1 MFDRIDSSQLT
12 QLAAQPTAPT
22 APTAPSWQH
31 RAALMAIN
39 GVLFQTLYSACNVA
53 AARAGVTRNIATA
66 WDAAVPFLPWM
77 LVPYMTSV
85 PLLMMAFM
93 FTPGRQSLRALS
105 QRCMLATVL
114 GTLVFALWPLHI
126 SIVRPPSNLAVLQF
140 LSDMLQRLDA
150 PYNQWPSLHVAY
162 CMLVWA
168 ALRERVSASSS
179 AFSAR
184 LGRIALAV
192 WLMLVAVST
201 VVTHQHYLADFAG
214 GLLLGALALWAVP
227 SQRKLPWVSLH
238 YAVAATAALVLGLTV
253 LPWPLGVWLGVSLA
267 VCFGAV
273 ACAYV
278 RDDTNFLYKRDGS
291 FPWWVYALYG
301 PYLMGYRMTWWWV
314 RWKER
319 GKPAFVQFADGLWVG
334 RRLTESEA
342 EGLPANCAVIDLAA
356 ELSET
361 RSLSEAGTVGM
372 QKVEQ
377 GLRYQSFGLLDLMPP
392 PARVSLAV
400 ARAIDA
406 ELAQGRPVYL
416 HCAMGYRRG
425 REVAAVWQANRTV
438 SLTRAPSPSPAPT
451 PAPAR
456 TPTR

>member
-1 MFDRIDSSQLT
+1 MLDRIHTSELPHDRPEQTSL
-12 QLAAQPTAPT
+12 
-22 APTAPSWQH
+22 TAPSWQH

-39 GVLFQTLYSACNVA
+39 GLLFQTLYSACNLA

-93 FTPGRQSLRALS
+93 FTPSRQSLRALS
-105 QRCMLATVL
+105 QRCMLATVV
-114 GTLVFALWPLHI
+114 GSLVFALWPLHI
-126 SIVRPPSNLAVLQF
+126 NVVRPPSDVALLQF
-140 LSDMLQRLDA
+140 LADTLVLLDA
-150 PYNQWPSLHVAY
+150 PYNQWPSLHVAF
-162 CMLVWA
+162 CMLVWV
-168 ALRERVSASSS
+168 ALRERFSASLS
-179 AFSAR
+179 AHLAPVAR
-184 LGRIALAV
+184 AALAA

-214 GLLLGALALWAVP
+214 GLLLGALALGAVP
-227 SQRKLPWVSLH
+227 SHRNLPWVSLH
-238 YAVAATAALVLGLTV
+238 YAVAATAALVLALTV
-253 LPWPLGVWLGVSLA
+253 LPWPLGVWLGVWLA

-273 ACAYV
+273 ACAYA
-278 RDDTNFLYKRDGS
+278 REDTNFLHKRGGC
-291 FPWWVYALYG
+291 FPWWVCALYG
-301 PYLMGYRMTWWWV
+301 PYLMGYRLTWWWV

-319 GKPAFVQFADGLWVG
+319 GKPAFVQFADGLKVG

-342 EGLPANCAVIDLAA
+342 EALPANCAVIDLAA

-361 RSLSEAGTVGM
+361 RLLTGTAQGGA

-392 PARVSLAV
+392 PARISLAV

-406 ELAQGRPVYL
+406 ELAQGRHVYL

-425 REVAAVWQANRTV
+425 REVAAVWQASRTV
-438 SLTRAPSPSPAPT
+438 SPT
-451 PAPAR
+451 P
-456 TPTR
+456 TPTP